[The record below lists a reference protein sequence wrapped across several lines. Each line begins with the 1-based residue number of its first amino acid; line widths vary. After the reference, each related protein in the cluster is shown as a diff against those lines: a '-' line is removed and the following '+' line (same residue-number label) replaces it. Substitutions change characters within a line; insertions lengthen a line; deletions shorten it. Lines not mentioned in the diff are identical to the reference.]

1 MKKLMHL
8 GMLSALIALLSFMLP
23 VQADAQSA
31 LLGGKQSTKAV
42 ALKHSQPTGKDR
54 QMLSIWNQFM
64 THGQSQQQTKS
75 LPATKWK
82 APKSTVRKDP
92 TPPLAV
98 VVLVVEGDPW
108 GDGTG
113 FTLLMDGDANVYDT
127 YMDMGGEHSFWT
139 GGNISS
145 SFSGDIWSNFDTFLP
160 SETENDCNTTKFVLG
175 EGTQVGQDGKQILAG
190 TYDFVI
196 GNPVPNENRYYTMFL
211 TNVALP
217 SAQTNIA
224 NVYHNFEFEANKEY
238 VFHIFNS
245 GNDAICELYV
255 DGELY
260 NGGQTVTPQALNLE
274 NLEGFSVW
282 ANGGQLIPDGQGI
295 FWINP
300 GTDVTLVPNEGKEI
314 TDVQLFTETPSGYFL
329 YGDGEQV
336 NFPAGAT
343 ATATNTMQQMGQAGQ
358 YGIMFHDL
366 APNTNYSF
374 VFKSTVEDAVFAAA
388 DQTPAQVNIMTG
400 GLPQLVYNTPV
411 FVDNLQ
417 DYNAITF
424 QLESNAEGAT
434 FDGMIV
440 FDLSQ
445 YNPESHE
452 GAKFAIMAQEKKPF
466 DPAESGFEIAADSHN
481 GGFCPLN
488 YETQEYD
495 VIMDQDPAD
504 ENIYTKTYD
513 HVYTGNGDS
522 YKFFFQAQNAGVRFF
537 PAEAGEI
544 EFGTEYPLVK
554 EVNGDEGEG
563 YFDVRY
569 ISFTPT
575 SAVADGARPITI
587 TLDFSNYN
595 KLTGEGATFKVEQGE
610 DIYNDE
616 EQLAEWLSPYWL
628 RTDMVDG
635 GENPAVYQTDA
646 MTFQPTSTDR
656 VYEVTVSGVAPGTY
670 RTQFVG
676 RTSNPNYP
684 DNDPNEYLY
693 YHFADGEQEAAIVPG
708 EGYTA
713 VFNHTG
719 DWVEFQVP
727 GDEGDQKEVTF
738 RLDLSRFN
746 YYTKNGAKFDY
757 IVEDAA
763 GGDPVIPE
771 ILSVSVIGETDFV
784 YGTEAW
790 TPSEADLMEQDAEG
804 IYTITYENVQ
814 ANFHAFKF
822 CLNGSLS
829 LLFGSS
835 TAAPEYESPIS
846 EWDDATFVGGALDK
860 SLVAHL
866 DGEGLFSVTLKL
878 DLRNLNYMTGEGA
891 KYWVEYEP
899 MPRRLVWDFAGTDFS
914 EADKKKMDADEGS
927 WKYTYGDD
935 RAENK
940 TSVGLYPLAQGRPI
954 SWTSG
959 LEFSNIPAGKLRL
972 DHNKSLNMNGK
983 DLGFLIPVKAGDRLV
998 IITANAGNNSKRGLS
1013 ADNLT
1018 VESGFEL
1025 VKGTEDV
1032 TNSGI
1037 VEEDGYVNI
1046 VTVGGGIN
1054 IKKIEI
1060 IPADQ
1065 QSKSFVF
1072 LKPSDWYSYT
1082 MVYAW
1087 DSNGEP
1093 LLGPWPGSQLNYSED
1108 FLGDGDAGEYWRINV
1123 PAGAVGIVLSD
1134 DPNGQMNQTVDI
1146 TDFTHDYQTTG
1157 SKDDLNHWEVTTFN
1171 YVANGD

>member
-1 MKKLMHL
+1 MMM
-8 GMLSALIALLSFMLP
+8 GVLITLLSFMLP

-31 LLGGKQSTKAV
+31 LLGGKQSTKAA

-217 SAQTNIA
+217 SVQTNFA

-238 VFHIFNS
+238 VFHIFKG
-245 GNDAICELYV
+245 GNDVICELYV

-314 TDVQLFTETPSGYFL
+314 TDVQLFTETPAGYFL

-343 ATATNTMQQMGQAGQ
+343 ATATNTMQQMGQTGQ

-388 DQTPAQVNIMTG
+388 NQTPAQVNIMTG
-400 GLPQLVYNTPV
+400 ALQLLVYNTPV

-440 FDLSQ
+440 LDLSQ

-481 GGFCPLN
+481 GGFCPFN
-488 YETQEYD
+488 YETHEYD
-495 VIMDQDPAD
+495 VMMDQDPDD

-563 YFDVRY
+563 YFDLRY

-635 GENPAVYQTDA
+635 GEYPAVYQTDA

-684 DNDPNEYLY
+684 DNDNNEYLY

-790 TPSEADLMEQDAEG
+790 APSEADLMEQDAEG

-835 TAAPEYESPIS
+835 TADPEYVSPIG

-891 KYWVEYEP
+891 KYWVEYEQ
-899 MPRRLVWDFAGTDFS
+899 MPRRLLWDFANTDFD
-914 EADKKKMDADEGS
+914 AIDLAKIQADEDWMYGS
-927 WKYTYGDD
+927 DNNRVSNVETLNGYAT
-935 RAENK
+935 A
-940 TSVGLYPLAQGRPI
+940 LGRII
-954 SWTSG
+954 SWCSELRFNN
-959 LEFSNIPAGKLRL
+959 LEAGKLRL
-972 DHNKSLNMNGK
+972 IGNDCLNLSGSNVSLSFDVLAGEEIRVEYQSANPSTARALAISGES
-983 DLGFLIPVKAGDRLV
+983 LTSIEGFG
-998 IITANAGNNSKRGLS
+998 TATTERVTCTAT
-1013 ADNLT
+1013 A
-1018 VESGFEL
+1018 
-1025 VKGTEDV
+1025 TEDGSV
-1032 TNSGI
+1032 TLSTP
-1037 VEEDGYVNI
+1037 DGGVNI
-1046 VTVGGGIN
+1046 YSITIT
-1054 IKKIEI
+1054 
-1060 IPADQ
+1060 PAQ
-1065 QSKSFVF
+1065 QSFYF
-1072 LKPSDWYSYT
+1072 LFPTDWSPYLY
-1082 MVYAW
+1082 YQAW
-1087 DSNGEP
+1087 DADGNPFHQEEYGDFLWMP
-1093 LLGPWPGSQLNYSED
+1093 YSE
-1108 FLGDGDAGEYWRINV
+1108 LEPNTAVQIMV
-1123 PAGAVGIVLSD
+1123 PAGAVRLVLKDNMSH
-1134 DPNGQMNQTVDI
+1134 QTVEI

-1157 SKDDLNHWEVTTFN
+1157 EKDGNGFWLLNTWT
-1171 YVANGD
+1171 YNGD